1 MSKINDKDILVLFG
15 TTGSGKSTLANALIS
30 GVQNIEK
37 QKETGYF
44 IAKKILKNDD
54 GDIIFQIGHQ
64 VKSET
69 KAPKFYP
76 M

>member
-1 MSKINDKDILVLFG
+1 MLYRVLKDEKQLSKLNSKDILVLFG

-30 GVQNIEK
+30 GVRNIEK

-54 GDIIFQIGHQ
+54 G
-64 VKSET
+64 
-69 KAPKFYP
+69 
-76 M
+76 